1 MQLFFLKLLK
11 CLLGVLNLL
20 YQTSPEDTFVVCVWA
35 LVRLNFISFLRS
47 TFSKV
52 QIEFYPIRAL
62 DSHKVFTYKRCVQ
75 RNSFPNLLF
84 NWSVMSNSYLKIILQ
99 LYVRRSKLS
108 DLQLL
113 FYLFRRHSV
122 DLVIEQGSLDTLVT
136 MNLDVKLVVLI
147 SF

>member
-1 MQLFFLKLLK
+1 MQFFFLKLLK

-35 LVRLNFISFLRS
+35 FVRLSFISFFWR
-47 TFSKV
+47 TFGKV
-52 QIEFYPIRAL
+52 QIKLHPIRTMNP
-62 DSHKVFTYKRCVQ
+62 HEVFTDKRCVQ
-75 RNSFPNLLF
+75 RNSFPNLFF

-99 LYVRRSKLS
+99 LYIRRSKLS

-113 FYLFRRHSV
+113 FYLFGSHPI
-122 DLVIEQGSLDTLVT
+122 DLVIKQGSLDTLVT